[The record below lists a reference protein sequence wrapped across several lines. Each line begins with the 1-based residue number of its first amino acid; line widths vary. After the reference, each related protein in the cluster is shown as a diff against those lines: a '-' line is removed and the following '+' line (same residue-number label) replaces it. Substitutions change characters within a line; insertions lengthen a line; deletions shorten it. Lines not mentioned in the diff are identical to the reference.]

1 MGSIGEIASSE
12 SRMTQPAAD
21 ASTIWAP
28 AIRQRRKAMLQ
39 RIVMGGATALV
50 FSPMLGWR
58 FSVTWVVL
66 YTLIQF
72 LEAEVFAPVVAGKV
86 TEPTGWRGVYGDLV
100 LILNA
105 GFFGVMAV
113 PLWIVGGAMGGVAA
127 SVLLSAGMINSVI
140 MSAGSMRIFACTV
153 LPQLAIFALTPL
165 FMARMGA
172 APHIVTAVSVAI
184 LSYTVFCLNTRKHL
198 FRANRAETAAR
209 IEADRK
215 RVEAEVAMASRGA
228 FLAAVAHDLRTPISA
243 ILTGADELDRSDKSG
258 SSRHQVA
265 LITDAGLMMKDLL
278 DDLLDHARLDA
289 GRMSIDS
296 RDFDLR
302 ALLSQTAR
310 LWAGPAR
317 AKGLRLRMEGART
330 LPQMVRGDAMRL
342 RQVLN
347 NLISNAMKFTDQGAI
362 TLRLNAWP
370 DEHGAHV
377 LLIDIADTGA
387 GMTSAQLARLFTAFD
402 QTAEGVAA
410 RFGGSGLGLSIS
422 RDLIELM
429 GGRLTVRSTPGQ
441 GSTFT
446 LSLILPR
453 GAALDAPLATLAPE
467 ARATI
472 TRPLRQPAAA
482 VPAHIPGVQADEA
495 AAPVASEPPSFEEAP
510 PEASLRVLVVDDHA
524 INRRAIQLILQSVDC
539 EITMA
544 EDGLAALEA
553 CEGSPFDVVFMD
565 VRMPELDGRETT
577 RRLRAGGGPNA
588 SVPVIAV
595 TADTAPEDIA
605 ACTAA
610 GMNYFVSKPL
620 TPGALLGA
628 LSQVLEEAAAAE
640 AAESAAA

>member
-1 MGSIGEIASSE
+1 
-12 SRMTQPAAD
+12 MTQTAAD
-21 ASTIWAP
+21 APTIWAP

-39 RIVMGGATALV
+39 RIVMGAATALV

-58 FSVTWVVL
+58 FSAIWLVL

-72 LEAEVFAPVVAGKV
+72 LEAEVFRPVVSGEV

-113 PLWIVGGAMGGVAA
+113 PLWVVGGAMGGVAA

-184 LSYTVFCLNTRKHL
+184 LSYTVFCLNTRRHL
-198 FRANRAETAAR
+198 FRANRAETEAR

-215 RVEAEVAMASRGA
+215 RAEAEAAMASRSA

-243 ILTGADELDRSDKSG
+243 ILTGAAELDRGDKTG
-258 SSRHQVA
+258 SSSRQQVA

-289 GRMSIDS
+289 GRMNVES

-302 ALLSQTAR
+302 LLLSQTAR

-330 LPQMVRGDAMRL
+330 LPGMVRGDAMRL

-347 NLISNAMKFTDQGAI
+347 NLISNAMKFTETGSI
-362 TLRLNAWP
+362 TLSLQSWP

-377 LLIDIADTGA
+377 LLINVADTGP
-387 GMTSAQLARLFTAFD
+387 GMGAEQLARLFTPFD
-402 QTAEGVAA
+402 QTTDGVAA
-410 RFGGSGLGLSIS
+410 LYGGSGLGLAIS
-422 RDLIELM
+422 RDLTELM
-429 GGRLTVRSTPGQ
+429 GGRLTVRSAPGQ
-441 GSTFT
+441 GAVFT
-446 LSLILPR
+446 ISLVLPR
-453 GAALDAPLATLAPE
+453 GAGEDIQTALTPE
-467 ARATI
+467 ARGLVAKAL
-472 TRPLRQPAAA
+472 TRPTPLSP
-482 VPAHIPGVQADEA
+482 
-495 AAPVASEPPSFEEAP
+495 P
-510 PEASLRVLVVDDHA
+510 PEPQVVETPPPAEDASFDERPLRVLVVDDHA

-539 EITMA
+539 EIAMA

-553 CEGSPFDVVFMD
+553 CNRTAFDVVFMD

-577 RRLRAGGGPNA
+577 RRLRAGGGLNA
-588 SVPVIAV
+588 AVPVIAV

-620 TPGALLGA
+620 TPGSLLGA
-628 LSQVLEEAAAAE
+628 LSQVLEEAAVV
-640 AAESAAA
+640 AESAAA

>member
-1 MGSIGEIASSE
+1 
-12 SRMTQPAAD
+12 MTHTAD
-21 ASTIWAP
+21 DALAIWAP
-28 AIRQRRKAMLQ
+28 AIRHRRKAMLQ
-39 RIVMGGATALV
+39 RLVMGAATTLV

-58 FSVTWVVL
+58 FSATWML
-66 YTLIQF
+66 IYTLIQF
-72 LEAEVFAPVVAGKV
+72 LEAEVFAPVVAGRV
-86 TEPTGWRGVYGDLV
+86 DAPVGWRGVYGDIV

-105 GFFGVMAV
+105 GFFGLIAV
-113 PLWIVGGAMGGVAA
+113 PLWIVGGPMGGVAA
-127 SVLLSAGMINSVI
+127 AVLLSAGMINSVI

-153 LPQLAIFALTPL
+153 LPQLAIFALSPL

-172 APHIVTAVSVAI
+172 APHVVTAVTVGI
-184 LSYTVFCLNTRKHL
+184 LSYTVFCLNTRRSL
-198 FRANRAETAAR
+198 FRANRAEIEAR
-209 IEADRK
+209 LEADRK
-215 RVEAEVAMASRGA
+215 REEAEAVMAGRSA

-243 ILTGADELDRSDKSG
+243 ILTGAEELDRGGKTG
-258 SSRHQVA
+258 SPRQQVA

-289 GRMSIDS
+289 GRMSVDS

-302 ALLSQTAR
+302 LLLSQTAR

-317 AKGLRLRMEGART
+317 AKGLRLRLEGTRT
-330 LPQMVRGDAMRL
+330 LPRMVRGDAMRL

-347 NLISNAMKFTDQGAI
+347 NLISNAMKFTDDGAI

-370 DEHGAHV
+370 DEHGAHA
-377 LLIDIADTGA
+377 LLIDIEDTGA
-387 GMTSAQLARLFTAFD
+387 GMTPEQLRRLFTPFD

-410 RFGGSGLGLSIS
+410 RFGGSGLGLAIS

-446 LSLILPR
+446 LSLVLPR
-453 GAALDAPLATLAPE
+453 GAAETPPAALASE

-472 TRPLRQPAAA
+472 TRVLKAPPTPGSRPAPQPQPEPEPVPAPEIAAA
-482 VPAHIPGVQADEA
+482 TTVE
-495 AAPVASEPPSFEEAP
+495 SELAEAP
-510 PEASLRVLVVDDHA
+510 LRVLVVDDHA
-524 INRRAIQLILQSVDC
+524 INRRAIQLILQSIDC
-539 EITMA
+539 EIAMA
-544 EDGLAALEA
+544 EDGMAALAACDRA
-553 CEGSPFDVVFMD
+553 QFDVVFMD

-577 RRLRAGGGPNA
+577 RRLRAGGGLNA
-588 SVPVIAV
+588 AVPVIAV

-628 LSQVLEEAAAAE
+628 LSQVLNEAAE
-640 AAESAAA
+640 AAGSAAA

>member
-1 MGSIGEIASSE
+1 
-12 SRMTQPAAD
+12 MTQIAAG
-21 ASTIWAP
+21 AQAIWAS

-39 RIVMGGATALV
+39 RLVMGAATALV

-58 FSVTWVVL
+58 FSATWMAMYV
-66 YTLIQF
+66 LIQF
-72 LEAEVFAPVVAGKV
+72 LEAEVFAPVVAGRV
-86 TEPTGWRGVYGDLV
+86 QAPAGWRGVYGDLV

-105 GFFGVMAV
+105 GFFGVIAI
-113 PLWIVGGAMGGVAA
+113 PLWIVGGPMGGIA
-127 SVLLSAGMINSVI
+127 SAVLLSAGMINSVI

-165 FMARMGA
+165 FMAQMGA
-172 APHIVTAVSVAI
+172 PPHVVTAVAVGI
-184 LSYTVFCLNTRKHL
+184 LSYTVFCLNTRRTL

-209 IEADRK
+209 LEADRK
-215 RVEAEVAMASRGA
+215 HKDIETAMASRSA

-243 ILTGADELDRSDKSG
+243 ILTGAEELDRGVKSG
-258 SSRHQVA
+258 AARPQVA
-265 LITDAGLMMKDLL
+265 LITDAGLMMKELL

-289 GRMSIDS
+289 GRMSIES

-302 ALLSQTAR
+302 NLLSQTAR

-317 AKGLRLRMEGART
+317 AKGLRLRLEGART

-347 NLISNAMKFTDQGAI
+347 NLISNAMKFTDDGAI

-370 DEHGAHV
+370 DEDGAHV
-377 LLIDIADTGA
+377 LLIDIEDTGA
-387 GMTSAQLARLFTAFD
+387 GMTPEQLGRLFTPFD
-402 QTAEGVAA
+402 QTTEGVAA
-410 RFGGSGLGLSIS
+410 RFGGSGLGLAIS

-441 GSTFT
+441 GSVFT
-446 LSLILPR
+446 LSVILPR
-453 GAALDAPLATLAPE
+453 GAEDEASPPGLEPE

-472 TRPLRQPAAA
+472 TRALARPVITAPRP
-482 VPAHIPGVQADEA
+482 ESK
-495 AAPVASEPPSFEEAP
+495 AAPEPALEPAPAPETAATMEVELSESEPAESP
-510 PEASLRVLVVDDHA
+510 LRVLVVDDHA
-524 INRRAIQLILQSVDC
+524 INRRAIQLILQSLDC
-539 EITMA
+539 EIAMA

-553 CEGSPFDVVFMD
+553 CERAQFDVVFMD

-577 RRLRAGGGPNA
+577 RRLRAGGGLNA
-588 SVPVIAV
+588 AVPVIAV

-620 TPGALLGA
+620 TPGSLLGA
-628 LSQVLEEAAAAE
+628 LSQVLEEAAAAAE

>member
-1 MGSIGEIASSE
+1 
-12 SRMTQPAAD
+12 MTQTAAD
-21 ASTIWAP
+21 APTIWAP

-39 RIVMGGATALV
+39 RIVMGAATALV

-58 FSVTWVVL
+58 FSAIWLVI

-72 LEAEVFAPVVAGKV
+72 LEAEVFRPVVAGAV
-86 TEPTGWRGVYGDLV
+86 TEPAGWRGVYGDLV

-113 PLWIVGGAMGGVAA
+113 PLWVVGGAMGGVAA

-184 LSYTVFCLNTRKHL
+184 LSYTVFCLNTRRHL
-198 FRANRAETAAR
+198 FRANRAETEAR

-215 RVEAEVAMASRGA
+215 RAEAEAVMASRGA

-243 ILTGADELDRSDKSG
+243 ILTGAAELDRGDKTG
-258 SSRHQVA
+258 SSSRQQVA

-289 GRMSIDS
+289 GRMNVES

-302 ALLSQTAR
+302 LLLSQTAR

-330 LPQMVRGDAMRL
+330 LPGMVRGDAMRL

-347 NLISNAMKFTDQGAI
+347 NLISNAMKFTDAGSI
-362 TLRLNAWP
+362 TLGLQSWP

-377 LLIDIADTGA
+377 LLINVADTGP
-387 GMTSAQLARLFTAFD
+387 GMSVEQLARLFTPFD
-402 QTAEGVAA
+402 QTADGVAA
-410 RFGGSGLGLSIS
+410 LYGGSGLGLAIS
-422 RDLIELM
+422 RDLTELM
-429 GGRLTVRSTPGQ
+429 GGRLTVRSAPGQ
-441 GSTFT
+441 GAVFT
-446 LSLILPR
+446 ISLVLPR
-453 GAALDAPLATLAPE
+453 GASADIETALTPE
-467 ARATI
+467 ARGLVAKALS
-472 TRPLRQPAAA
+472 RPTSSP
-482 VPAHIPGVQADEA
+482 PP
-495 AAPVASEPPSFEEAP
+495 SEPEIVEPAP
-510 PEASLRVLVVDDHA
+510 TIDETAFDERPLRVLVVDDHA

-539 EITMA
+539 EIAMA
-544 EDGLAALEA
+544 EDGLAALDA
-553 CEGSPFDVVFMD
+553 CNRTAFDVVFMD

-577 RRLRAGGGPNA
+577 RRLRAGGGLNA
-588 SVPVIAV
+588 AVPVIAV

-620 TPGALLGA
+620 TPGSLLGA
-628 LSQVLEEAAAAE
+628 LSQVLEEAAVV
-640 AAESAAA
+640 AESAAA

>member
-1 MGSIGEIASSE
+1 
-12 SRMTQPAAD
+12 MTQTAAD
-21 ASTIWAP
+21 APTIWAP

-39 RIVMGGATALV
+39 RIVMGAATALV

-58 FSVTWVVL
+58 FSAIWL
-66 YTLIQF
+66 AIYTLIQF

-86 TEPTGWRGVYGDLV
+86 TEPVGWRGVYGDLV
-100 LILNA
+100 LMLNA
-105 GFFGVMAV
+105 GFFGVIAV

-165 FMARMGA
+165 FMARSGA

-184 LSYTVFCLNTRKHL
+184 LSYTVFCLNTRRHL
-198 FRANRAETAAR
+198 FRANRAETEAR

-215 RVEAEVAMASRGA
+215 RAEAEAAMASRSA

-243 ILTGADELDRSDKSG
+243 ILTGADELDRAGRSAST
-258 SSRHQVA
+258 RQQVA
-265 LITDAGLMMKDLL
+265 LITDAGMMMKDLL

-289 GRMSIDS
+289 GRMNIES

-302 ALLSQTAR
+302 LLLSQTAR
-310 LWAGPAR
+310 LWQGPAR
-317 AKGLRLRMEGART
+317 AKGLRLRMEGARQM
-330 LPQMVRGDAMRL
+330 PQMVRGDAMRL

-362 TLRLNAWP
+362 TLRLQSWP

-377 LLIDIADTGA
+377 LLIDIADTGS
-387 GMTSAQLARLFTAFD
+387 GMSPRQLERLFTPFD
-402 QTAEGVAA
+402 QTAEGVAE
-410 RFGGSGLGLSIS
+410 RYGGSGLGLAIS
-422 RDLIELM
+422 RDLLGLM

-441 GSTFT
+441 GSIFT
-446 LSLILPR
+446 VSLILPR
-453 GAALDAPLATLAPE
+453 GAAIDIQPALAPE

-472 TRPLRQPAAA
+472 TRPLARS
-482 VPAHIPGVQADEA
+482 
-495 AAPVASEPPSFEEAP
+495 APMVSPPEPLPEPEAP
-510 PEASLRVLVVDDHA
+510 PALPVSVEAEAQPLPAEEADAASLRVLIVDDHA
-524 INRRAIQLILQSVDC
+524 INRRAIQLILQTIDC
-539 EITMA
+539 EIVMA
-544 EDGLAALEA
+544 EDGMAALDA
-553 CEGSPFDVVFMD
+553 CGRSQFDVVFMD

-577 RRLRAGGGPNA
+577 RRLRAGGGMNA
-588 SVPVIAV
+588 LVPVIAV

-620 TPGALLGA
+620 TPGSLLGA
-628 LSQVLEEAAAAE
+628 LSQVLDEAAA

>member
-1 MGSIGEIASSE
+1 
-12 SRMTQPAAD
+12 MTQTAAD

-39 RIVMGGATALV
+39 RIVMGAATALV

-58 FSVTWVVL
+58 FSTTWLVL

-105 GFFGVMAV
+105 GFFGVVAV
-113 PLWIVGGAMGGVAA
+113 PLWIVGGPMGGVAA

-165 FMARMGA
+165 FMAQMGA
-172 APHIVTAVSVAI
+172 APHVVTAASVAI

-215 RVEAEVAMASRGA
+215 RAEAEAAMASRGA

-243 ILTGADELDRSDKSG
+243 ILTGADELERAGKPG
-258 SSRHQVA
+258 SARQQVA
-265 LITDAGLMMKDLL
+265 LITDAGLMMKELL

-289 GRMSIDS
+289 GRMSVDS

-302 ALLSQTAR
+302 QLLSQTAR

-317 AKGLRLRMEGART
+317 AKGLRLRLEGARA

-347 NLISNAMKFTDQGAI
+347 NLISNAMKFTDDGAI
-362 TLRLNAWP
+362 TMRLNAWP

-377 LLIDIADTGA
+377 LLIDIEDTGA
-387 GMTSAQLARLFTAFD
+387 GMTAAQLGRLFTAFD

-441 GSTFT
+441 GSIFT
-446 LSLILPR
+446 VSLILPR
-453 GAALDAPLATLAPE
+453 GAELEAPPAALAPE

-472 TRPLRQPAAA
+472 TRALAQP
-482 VPAHIPGVQADEA
+482 VA
-495 AAPVASEPPSFEEAP
+495 AAPTPVVAPAPEPEVEVTQDPRPPEEEIAEAP
-510 PEASLRVLVVDDHA
+510 LRVLVVDDHA

-539 EITMA
+539 EIVMA
-544 EDGLAALEA
+544 EDGLAALAA
-553 CEGSPFDVVFMD
+553 CERAAFDVVFMD

-577 RRLRAGGGPNA
+577 RRLRAGGGINA
-588 SVPVIAV
+588 AVPVIAV

-620 TPGALLGA
+620 TPGSLLGA
-628 LSQVLEEAAAAE
+628 LSQVLTEAAD

>member
-1 MGSIGEIASSE
+1 
-12 SRMTQPAAD
+12 MTQTAAD

-28 AIRQRRKAMLQ
+28 AIRQRRKAMPQ
-39 RIVMGGATALV
+39 RIVMGAATAMVL
-50 FSPMLGWR
+50 SPMLGWR
-58 FSVTWVVL
+58 FSAIWLVI

-72 LEAEVFAPVVAGKV
+72 LEAEVFAPVVEGKV
-86 TEPTGWRGVYGDLV
+86 TEPTGWRGIYGDLV
-100 LILNA
+100 LALNA
-105 GFFGVMAV
+105 GFFGVMAL
-113 PLWIVGGAMGGVAA
+113 PLWTIGGPMGGVAA
-127 SVLLSAGMINSVI
+127 SVLLSAGMMNSVI
-140 MSAGSMRIFACTV
+140 MSAGSMRIFASTV

-172 APHIVTAVSVAI
+172 APHIVTAVSVGI
-184 LSYTVFCLNTRKHL
+184 LSYTAFCLNTRRSL

-215 RVEAEVAMASRGA
+215 REEAEAVMASRSA

-243 ILTGADELDRSDKSG
+243 ILTGADELERTDKSG
-258 SSRHQVA
+258 ASRQQVA
-265 LITDAGLMMKDLL
+265 LITDAGLMMKALL

-289 GRMSIDS
+289 GRMSVDS

-302 ALLSQTAR
+302 QLLSQTAR
-310 LWAGPAR
+310 LWQAPAR
-317 AKGLRLRMEGART
+317 AKGLRLRLEGARRM
-330 LPQMVRGDAMRL
+330 PRMVRGDAMRL

-347 NLISNAMKFTDQGAI
+347 NLISNAMKFTDAGII
-362 TLRLNAWP
+362 TLRLKAWP

-377 LLIDIADTGA
+377 LLIDIEDTGP
-387 GMTSAQLARLFTAFD
+387 GMTAAQLRRLFTPFD
-402 QTAEGVAA
+402 QTTEGVAA
-410 RFGGSGLGLSIS
+410 RFGGSGLGLAIS

-429 GGRLTVRSTPGQ
+429 GGRLTVRSTQGR

-446 LSLILPR
+446 LSVVLPR
-453 GAALDAPLATLAPE
+453 GAALETLPAALVPE
-467 ARATI
+467 ARATVA
-472 TRPLRQPAAA
+472 RALAPPAVAPSALAPQPLAAA
-482 VPAHIPGVQADEA
+482 QTTVTADDEPYQAA
-495 AAPVASEPPSFEEAP
+495 
-510 PEASLRVLVVDDHA
+510 LRVLVVDDHA
-524 INRRAIQLILQSVDC
+524 INRRAIQLILQSLDC
-539 EITMA
+539 EIAMA

-553 CEGSPFDVVFMD
+553 CSRSEFDVIFMD

-577 RRLRAGGGPNA
+577 RRLRASGGLNA
-588 SVPVIAV
+588 AVPVIAV

-628 LSQVLEEAAAAE
+628 LSQVMEDAAE

>member
-1 MGSIGEIASSE
+1 MTAIGEFACSE
-12 SRMTQPAAD
+12 SRMTQTAAD
-21 ASTIWAP
+21 APTIWAP

-39 RIVMGGATALV
+39 RIVMGAATALV

-58 FSVTWVVL
+58 FSAIWLVL

-72 LEAEVFAPVVAGKV
+72 LEAEVFRLVVAGEV
-86 TEPTGWRGVYGDLV
+86 TEPAGWRGVYGDLV

-105 GFFGVMAV
+105 GFFGVVAV

-184 LSYTVFCLNTRKHL
+184 LSYTVFCLNTRRHL
-198 FRANRAETAAR
+198 FRANRAETEAR

-215 RVEAEVAMASRGA
+215 RTEAEAAMASRGA

-243 ILTGADELDRSDKSG
+243 ILTGAAELDRGDKTG
-258 SSRHQVA
+258 TSSRQQVA
-265 LITDAGLMMKDLL
+265 LITDAGQMMKDLL
-278 DDLLDHARLDA
+278 DDLLDQARLDA
-289 GRMSIDS
+289 GRMNVES

-302 ALLSQTAR
+302 LLLSQTAR

-330 LPQMVRGDAMRL
+330 LPGMVRGDAMRL

-347 NLISNAMKFTDQGAI
+347 NLISNAMKFTETGSI
-362 TLRLNAWP
+362 TLGLKSWP

-377 LLIDIADTGA
+377 LLIDVADTGP
-387 GMTSAQLARLFTAFD
+387 GMSAKQLARLFTPFD
-402 QTAEGVAA
+402 QTADGVAA
-410 RFGGSGLGLSIS
+410 LYGGSGLGLAIS
-422 RDLIELM
+422 RELTELM
-429 GGRLTVRSTPGQ
+429 GGRLTVRSTLGQ
-441 GSTFT
+441 GAVFT
-446 LSLILPR
+446 ISLVLPR
-453 GAALDAPLATLAPE
+453 GAGEDIQAALTPE
-467 ARATI
+467 ARGLVAKALS
-472 TRPLRQPAAA
+472 RPTP
-482 VPAHIPGVQADEA
+482 P
-495 AAPVASEPPSFEEAP
+495 PPSPSAP
-510 PEASLRVLVVDDHA
+510 SAPEVVETPASVDETSLERPLRVLVVDDHA

-553 CEGSPFDVVFMD
+553 CDRTTFDVVFMD

-577 RRLRAGGGPNA
+577 RRLRAGNGPNA
-588 SVPVIAV
+588 AVPVIAV

-620 TPGALLGA
+620 TPGSLLGA
-628 LSQVLEEAAAAE
+628 LSQVLEEAAVV
-640 AAESAAA
+640 AESAAA

>member
-1 MGSIGEIASSE
+1 
-12 SRMTQPAAD
+12 MTQTAAD

-28 AIRQRRKAMLQ
+28 ATRKRRKAMPQ
-39 RIVMGGATALV
+39 RIVTGAATALV

-58 FSVTWVVL
+58 FSATWLVI

-86 TEPTGWRGVYGDLV
+86 TEPTGWRGIYGDLV
-100 LILNA
+100 LALNA
-105 GFFGVMAV
+105 GFFGVIAV

-140 MSAGSMRIFACTV
+140 MSSGSMRIFAATV

-172 APHIVTAVSVAI
+172 APHIVTAVSVGI
-184 LSYTVFCLNTRKHL
+184 LSYTVFCLNTRRSL

-215 RVEAEVAMASRGA
+215 REEAEAVMASRSA

-243 ILTGADELDRSDKSG
+243 ILTGADELERSDKSG
-258 SSRHQVA
+258 SSRQQVS
-265 LITDAGLMMKDLL
+265 LITDAGLMMKALL

-289 GRMSIDS
+289 GRMSVDS

-302 ALLSQTAR
+302 NLVSQTAR
-310 LWAGPAR
+310 LWQAPAR
-317 AKGLRLRMEGART
+317 AKGLRLRMEGARL
-330 LPQMVRGDAMRL
+330 LPRMVRGDAMRL

-347 NLISNAMKFTDQGAI
+347 NLISNAMKFTDDGAI
-362 TLRLNAWP
+362 TLRLQSWP

-377 LLIDIADTGA
+377 LLIDIEDTGP
-387 GMTSAQLARLFTAFD
+387 GMSAEQQRRLFTPFD

-410 RFGGSGLGLSIS
+410 RFGGSGLGLAIS

-441 GSTFT
+441 GSIFT
-446 LSLILPR
+446 LSVILPR
-453 GAALDAPLATLAPE
+453 GEALAAPDRALVPE
-467 ARATI
+467 ARATV
-472 TRPLRQPAAA
+472 TRALTTPVVAAPESIQP
-482 VPAHIPGVQADEA
+482 PAPQPPSATETPIVEDDEPSEA
-495 AAPVASEPPSFEEAP
+495 A
-510 PEASLRVLVVDDHA
+510 LRVLVVDDHA

-539 EITMA
+539 EIAMA

-553 CEGSPFDVVFMD
+553 CERSEFDVVFMD

-577 RRLRAGGGPNA
+577 RRLRAGGGRNA

-620 TPGALLGA
+620 TPGSLLGA
-628 LSQVLEEAAAAE
+628 LSQVLTEAAD
-640 AAESAAA
+640 AAESEAA

>member
-1 MGSIGEIASSE
+1 
-12 SRMTQPAAD
+12 MTQTAAD

-39 RIVMGGATALV
+39 RIVMGAATALV

-58 FSVTWVVL
+58 FCATWLVV

-72 LEAEVFAPVVAGKV
+72 LEAEVFAPVTTGKV
-86 TEPTGWRGVYGDLV
+86 VEPSGWRGVYGDLI

-165 FMARMGA
+165 FMSRMGA

-184 LSYTVFCLNTRKHL
+184 LSYTVFCLNTRRHL
-198 FRANRAETAAR
+198 FRANRAETLAR
-209 IEADRK
+209 IETDRK
-215 RVEAEVAMASRGA
+215 RVEVEAAMASRGA

-243 ILTGADELDRSDKSG
+243 ILTGAEELERGGG
-258 SSRHQVA
+258 SARQQVA
-265 LITDAGLMMKDLL
+265 LITDAGLMMKELL

-289 GRMSIDS
+289 GRMSVDV

-302 ALLSQTAR
+302 LLLSQTAR

-317 AKGLRLRMEGART
+317 AKGLRLRMEGARL
-330 LPQMVRGDAMRL
+330 LPRMVRGDAMRL

-347 NLISNAMKFTDQGAI
+347 NLISNAMKFTDAGSI
-362 TLRLNAWP
+362 TLRLQSWP
-370 DEHGAHV
+370 DEHDAHV
-377 LLIDIADTGA
+377 LLIDVEDTGP
-387 GMTSAQLARLFTAFD
+387 GMTPAQLRRLFTPFD
-402 QTAEGVAA
+402 QTADGVAA

-441 GSTFT
+441 GAIFT
-446 LSLILPR
+446 LSLVMPR
-453 GAALDAPLATLAPE
+453 GAAVDAPLTTLVPE
-467 ARATI
+467 ARATV
-472 TRPLRQPAAA
+472 TRALSRPAAA
-482 VPAHIPGVQADEA
+482 PASPARP
-495 AAPVASEPPSFEEAP
+495 APEPEPETATATATAQSTTSAPEDSHAEAP
-510 PEASLRVLVVDDHA
+510 LRVLVVDDHA
-524 INRRAIQLILQSVDC
+524 INRRAIQLILQSLDC

-544 EDGLAALEA
+544 EDGLAALQA
-553 CEGSPFDVVFMD
+553 CEGAPFDVIFMD

-577 RRLRAGGGPNA
+577 RRLRAAGGINA
-588 SVPVIAV
+588 ATPVIAV
-595 TADTAPEDIA
+595 TADTAPEDIS

-620 TPGALLGA
+620 TPGSLLGA
-628 LSQVLEEAAAAE
+628 LSQVLNEGAETAEIAAA
-640 AAESAAA
+640 